1 MKISEIQK
9 LIFERTGLKTTA
21 RHNKGSMKGYITI
34 RPMFQG
40 GDYALFP
47 IEFAREIKSTFK
59 TFGDNYPICGAQDIN
74 IPIQNITEFDPIRY
88 KKENKPK
95 EREQMTVKGWGSK
108 NSQLRLDK
116 ATARNAKKLKNGKT
130 ARYW

>member
-1 MKISEIQK
+1 MKISEIQTI
-9 LIFERTGLKTTA
+9 IFERTGLKTTA

-40 GDYALFP
+40 GEYAQLP
-47 IEFAREIKSTFK
+47 IEFAREIKSMFK
-59 TFGDNYPICGAQDIN
+59 AFGDNPPMCGTQDIN

-95 EREQMTVKGWGSK
+95 PIEEMKQRTWGSK

-116 ATARNAKKLKNGKT
+116 ATARNAVKMSKGNT
-130 ARYW
+130 ARYY

>member
-1 MKISEIQK
+1 MKISEIQTV
-9 LIFERTGLKTTA
+9 IFERTGLKTTA

-40 GDYALFP
+40 GKYAEFP
-47 IEFAREIKSTFK
+47 IQFAREIKSMFK
-59 TFGDNYPICGAQDIN
+59 TFGDNAPMCGTQDIN
-74 IPIQNITEFDPIRY
+74 IPIQNITDFDPIRY

-95 EREQMTVKGWGSK
+95 PIEEMKQRTWGSK

-116 ATARNAKKLKNGKT
+116 ATARNAVKMSKGNT
-130 ARYW
+130 ARYY

>member
-1 MKISEIQK
+1 MKISEIQT

-40 GDYALFP
+40 GEYAQFP
-47 IEFAREIKSTFK
+47 IEFAREIKSKFK
-59 TFGDNYPICGAQDIN
+59 TFGDNYPICGTQDIN

-95 EREQMTVKGWGSK
+95 PIEETKQRSWGSK

-116 ATARNAKKLKNGKT
+116 ATARNAVKMQKGNT
-130 ARYW
+130 ARYY

>member
-1 MKISEIQK
+1 MKISEIQT

-40 GDYALFP
+40 GEYAQFP
-47 IEFAREIKSTFK
+47 FEFAREIKSMFK
-59 TFGDNYPICGAQDIN
+59 TFGDNYPICGTQDIN
-74 IPIQNITEFDPIRY
+74 IPIQNITDFDPIRY

-95 EREQMTVKGWGSK
+95 PIEEMKQRTWGSK

-116 ATARNAKKLKNGKT
+116 ATARNAVKMQKGNT
-130 ARYW
+130 ARYY

>member
-1 MKISEIQK
+1 MKISDIQT

-21 RHNKGSMKGYITI
+21 RHNKGSMKKYITI

-40 GDYALFP
+40 GEYAQFP
-47 IEFAREIKSTFK
+47 IEFAREIKSMFK
-59 TFGDNYPICGAQDIN
+59 TFGDTYPICGTQGIN

-95 EREQMTVKGWGSK
+95 PISEMNVKTWGSK

-116 ATARNAKKLKNGKT
+116 ATERNAKKMQKGNT
-130 ARYW
+130 ARYY